1 MTDTNLQKILFEAPD
16 IQRNNIF
23 DAEYKSVNYCIYFSE
38 HISHKLSKF
47 LNQFCRLS
55 IILLLLSILSC
66 QNSLEKS
73 SQKVLPATVTI
84 YTYDKHGKNLTQGSG
99 FFINKD
105 GGILTNKH
113 VIINAHGIKIKTFSD
128 QLYDITH
135 VVAEDTVN
143 DLIILQSDAPLKYVT
158 PLKIRSKS
166 PNVGEK
172 IFTVGSPEGFETS
185 LSEGIISSIRE
196 LDGFGTV
203 YQLTAPVSSG
213 SSGGPVLNMSG
224 NAIGVV
230 TFKYTEGHSLNFALP
245 ISHLSQLANDKILP
259 FSTWKKVRDSISIV
273 NLYRDGWH
281 LKTQENCREAIILF
295 NNVLLIN
302 DEEYLALFYIGRCY
316 LDLQEYNIA
325 IEYFDKS
332 LEVYSVQ
339 AEAKERKRKERMNR
353 YMSYN
358 LDKPHTKEELEAVQ
372 KYLMESLLSPQAQ
385 EDPHLAQP
393 ADESTTMQDY
403 SGFVNRIAAQV
414 GRGELME
421 PSQESQRKKRIE
433 SYISEANRYFPK
445 TEPISPHW
453 DIFFYRGQAKKE
465 LRNYSGAINDY
476 TIYVDNTD
484 VGLLTSIFVLFN
496 VWKAYDEISEIHKL
510 RHDYDKAIKNYNR
523 QIDSFKDRYTPT
535 EILANTYFGRGW
547 SKGKVNDYYGSIEDF
562 SEAINLVP
570 NEGSFY
576 FYRGLAYLGIDKY
589 GEGCDDLWKAVQLG
603 NESAMNVLKG
613 DLRLLCK

>member
-339 AEAKERKRKERMNR
+339 AEAKERKRREKLNR
-353 YMSYN
+353 YMSDPI
-358 LDKPHTKEELEAVQ
+358 LDKPRTKEELDAVR
-372 KYLMESLLSPQAQ
+372 KHLMESLLSPQ
-385 EDPHLAQP
+385 
-393 ADESTTMQDY
+393 QDQKVY
-403 SGFVNRIAAQV
+403 
-414 GRGELME
+414 
-421 PSQESQRKKRIE
+421 KH
-433 SYISEANRYFPK
+433 
-445 TEPISPHW
+445 EPISPHW

-510 RHDYDKAIKNYNR
+510 RYDYDKAIKNYNR

-562 SEAINLVP
+562 SEAISLIP